1 MIGFL
6 GWELQTTS
14 ENDFS
19 RNEWLS
25 FTFLGVMETR
35 FSFKSLRIT
44 LNGQYLIHGCPL
56 VIKYEPLEGGL
67 RHPKQLSSKERALT
81 SNLKEREAH
90 LSLVPRSKRESLGK
104 RTLESIQ
111 VAVEDAREVQITNQA
126 TAKDGSLTQKT
137 LMDPKLYVA
146 TAHGDI
152 HVLEQYDIHVQ
163 LTSQKNTVLHVV
175 AQFHQAN
182 CVNKKRAFDSSE
194 NLIDSTKKLGEED
207 TERGAA
213 VDCKVM
219 LRTITNDKDSLAR
232 GSEKSSP

>member
-1 MIGFL
+1 MS
-6 GWELQTTS
+6 T
-14 ENDFS
+14 
-19 RNEWLS
+19 
-25 FTFLGVMETR
+25 
-35 FSFKSLRIT
+35 
-44 LNGQYLIHGCPL
+44 
-56 VIKYEPLEGGL
+56 
-67 RHPKQLSSKERALT
+67 
-81 SNLKEREAH
+81 
-90 LSLVPRSKRESLGK
+90 
-104 RTLESIQ
+104 ESIQ

-182 CVNKKRAFDSSE
+182 CVKWILHFPSLSLLLQQLNEKCDTPLHFVARTEHLIVVKI
-194 NLIDSTKKLGEED
+194 LIDSTKKLGEED